1 MKRCSKITVQLWS
14 NFFEEVALQG
24 ENMWSPV
31 FFRTFSENLQTSF
44 KWEIRFNVAVTSISL
59 YHYLSP
65 QSTHHIKRKSVAR
78 VSSKT
83 ASYHSQ
89 SPSRRLVD
97 NYDNGVG
104 NDGNDGNDDDIDVYY
119 DKHEGRVTLPK
130 GWIFGKVPKGGGVI
144 FNTKD
149 YVADFGPLDSA
160 FWAWNFWNAIWFS
173 KNGGGD

>member
-1 MKRCSKITVQLWS
+1 M
-14 NFFEEVALQG
+14 
-24 ENMWSPV
+24 
-31 FFRTFSENLQTSF
+31 
-44 KWEIRFNVAVTSISL
+44 
-59 YHYLSP
+59 
-65 QSTHHIKRKSVAR
+65 
-78 VSSKT
+78 
-83 ASYHSQ
+83 
-89 SPSRRLVD
+89 D

-160 FWAWNFWNAIWFS
+160 FWAWNFWNAIWFCPLYWL
-173 KNGGGD
+173 